1 MKKRKAKRS
10 PLDIVD
16 RCIDLQEQL
25 DEHRRFL
32 GDLVIILAKPE
43 RSHMAVKH
51 DVDNADF
58 IWDQIYKLIVE
69 NNNLKERLAQFSQ
82 GAES

>member
-1 MKKRKAKRS
+1 MEEMT
-10 PLDIVD
+10 PLEIVN

-43 RSHMAVKH
+43 RSHMAIKH
-51 DVDNADF
+51 DVDKAEF
-58 IWDQIYKLIVE
+58 IWDQIYKLINE
-69 NNNLKERLAQFSQ
+69 NNDLKERLAQFSQ